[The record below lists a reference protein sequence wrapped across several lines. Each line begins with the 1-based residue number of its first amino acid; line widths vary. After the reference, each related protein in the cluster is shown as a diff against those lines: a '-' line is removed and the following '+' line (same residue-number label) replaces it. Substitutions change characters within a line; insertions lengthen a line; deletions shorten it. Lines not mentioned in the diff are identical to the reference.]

1 MRASPAWQALLRD
14 IRAGWGPPGVHSLV
28 TPQQLARATP
38 AMVTAATVATHAQTR
53 PHSAL
58 TPGLALPTSHGA
70 ALWKEET
77 EGDVLAPGPWGLAQ
91 SWLWARG
98 ADRTM
103 GLGAE
108 LGRGPGGPPGPWG
121 SAQSWLWARGAAR
134 TVGLGGS
141 GQSWSWARVGLRAE
155 LGMGPGG

>member
-1 MRASPAWQALLRD
+1 
-14 IRAGWGPPGVHSLV
+14 
-28 TPQQLARATP
+28 
-38 AMVTAATVATHAQTR
+38 MVTAATVATHAQTR

-98 ADRTM
+98 ADRT
-103 GLGAE
+103 
-108 LGRGPGGPPGPWG
+108 
-121 SAQSWLWARGAAR
+121 
-134 TVGLGGS
+134 VGLGGS